1 MRTENISKEFPG
13 VKALT
18 DVNFK
23 VESGKVLGLLGENGA
38 GKSTLLNVISGVYQP
53 TSGKVFVEGKEVV
66 LHNTHQAHDLG
77 INIVHQELKL
87 MPELTV
93 AENIFLGR
101 YPKGKF
107 GISYKKMYE
116 QAREVIDRFGFGLDE
131 KALVKDLPI
140 ASQQMVEIA
149 KAVSFN
155 GKVILLDEPTSS
167 LTADEV
173 DKLFA
178 IMNNLKEHGVG
189 VVFISHKL
197 EEIFQFCDDV
207 QVLRDGCDMGERPV
221 KGVTED
227 ELVRLMVGRDIENR
241 FPKKT
246 NTPGKVVLRAE
257 HLTRGKHVKDVSFEL
272 REGEVLGIAGLV
284 GAGRSELVRLVFGAD
299 RLESGS
305 LEVFGEKV
313 HIKSPG
319 QAIEKGIYLVP
330 EDRKK
335 EGLVLGQDVEKNVAL
350 ACTKRNTGA
359 FGKVNRGNEIKAAED
374 AIKRYSIKVYSREQ
388 IVGTLSG
395 GNQQKVVL
403 GKCTATEPKIMILD
417 DPTRGIDVGTKAEIY
432 DMINQFTVDGMAVIM
447 ISSELPEVMAMSDRI
462 LVMGDGEMKAIIDRK
477 DFDQETIMRY
487 AIGGAES

>member
-1 MRTENISKEFPG
+1 
-13 VKALT
+13 
-18 DVNFK
+18 
-23 VESGKVLGLLGENGA
+23 
-38 GKSTLLNVISGVYQP
+38 
-53 TSGKVFVEGKEVV
+53 
-66 LHNTHQAHDLG
+66 
-77 INIVHQELKL
+77 
-87 MPELTV
+87 
-93 AENIFLGR
+93 
-101 YPKGKF
+101 
-107 GISYKKMYE
+107 
-116 QAREVIDRFGFGLDE
+116 
-131 KALVKDLPI
+131 
-140 ASQQMVEIA
+140 
-149 KAVSFN
+149 
-155 GKVILLDEPTSS
+155 
-167 LTADEV
+167 
-173 DKLFA
+173 
-178 IMNNLKEHGVG
+178 
-189 VVFISHKL
+189 
-197 EEIFQFCDDV
+197 
-207 QVLRDGCDMGERPV
+207 
-221 KGVTED
+221 
-227 ELVRLMVGRDIENR
+227 
-241 FPKKT
+241 
-246 NTPGKVVLRAE
+246 
-257 HLTRGKHVKDVSFEL
+257 VSFEL